1 MLAVDPDGAVASGV
15 ARDVRT
21 GGGSGWA
28 IAAALDTE
36 DGAAAVAGGCRSR
49 WQRLDVLFTAHAM
62 LDHEPAGEAGLAHWE
77 RVIRTNLLGP
87 IAYRAHS
94 FRCSPTPALAR

>member
-21 GGGSGWA
+21 AGGSGWA

-36 DGAAAVAGGCRSR
+36 DGAVAVAAGCRSR

-62 LDHEPAGEAGLAHWE
+62 LDQNRLVTPAG
-77 RVIRTNLLGP
+77 
-87 IAYRAHS
+87 
-94 FRCSPTPALAR
+94 PTGNE